1 MDKPATKWNLYAP
14 AASAWMTILS
24 QSENAKAK
32 AITVVGVVK
41 AWLLAGVVRAWLIMP
56 PKNGGQERSNEV
68 VYLGI

>member
-24 QSENAKAK
+24 PDSLQSENAKAK
-32 AITVVGVVK
+32 AITVVGVV
-41 AWLLAGVVRAWLIMP
+41 GAWLIMP
-56 PKNGGQERSNEV
+56 SKNGGQERSNEV